1 MEFQWIS
8 LTCFREAARLKSIRK
23 AAETLTLSPSS
34 VHRQLI
40 KLEEQVG
47 STLFERRTDGVRLTA
62 AGEVFYRYV
71 QKTHH
76 ELTRAMSEIDDLRGV
91 RRGNVNVACEEG
103 LAKDFVPA
111 VLAAYRR
118 RHPGV
123 TFTVTILNMPQIVD
137 GLTDGSFD
145 VGVAF
150 NPVSHVALKRRAQV
164 TVPLGAVMLPGH
176 RLARRSSLRLADLV
190 GEALILADGGFNIRQ
205 MLDRQF
211 GSSRKHLTIAMQ
223 SNSFEAMAQLVL
235 AGVGVAIRATMG
247 IQREVARGELV
258 FVPISE
264 PGFHMETIAVC
275 TKSDRPLPMAAAI
288 LVEEMIAAL
297 GALNG

>member
-8 LTCFREAARLKSIRK
+8 LTCFREAARLKSIRR
-23 AAETLTLSPSS
+23 AADMLTLSPSS
-34 VHRQLI
+34 VHRQVI
-40 KLEEQVG
+40 KLEEQIG
-47 STLFERRTDGVRLTA
+47 SALLERSSDGVRLTA

-71 QKTHH
+71 LKTNHDF
-76 ELTRAMSEIDDLRGV
+76 TRALSEIDDLQGV

-111 VLAAYRR
+111 VLAAYRQR
-118 RHPGV
+118 YPGV

-137 GLTDGSFD
+137 GVTDGTFD

-150 NPVSHVALKRRAQV
+150 NPVSHVALKRRAQA

-176 RLARRSSLRLADLV
+176 RLARRSTLRLADLV
-190 GEALILADGGFNIRQ
+190 GESLILADGGFNIRH

-211 GSSRKHLTIAMQ
+211 GSSRKHLTTAVQ
-223 SNSFEAMAQLVL
+223 SNSFEAIAQLVL

-247 IQREVARGELV
+247 IQREVSRGELV

-288 LVEEMIAAL
+288 LVEEMTAAL
-297 GALNG
+297 GAVGG